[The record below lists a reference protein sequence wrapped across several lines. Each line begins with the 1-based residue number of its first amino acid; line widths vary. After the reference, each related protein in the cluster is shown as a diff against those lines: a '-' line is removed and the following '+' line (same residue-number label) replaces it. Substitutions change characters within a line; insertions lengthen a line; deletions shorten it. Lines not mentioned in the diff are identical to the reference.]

1 MTKNAIIHCCITDLQ
16 LRKKLNIAKEKKLNA
31 IKSEILEITKYVTS
45 NKTDED
51 NDFHKENEIE
61 KDSSDT
67 FILTNIVNNE
77 KKPQSKEYLAEVKNE
92 LYELKSMLTR
102 QEIALKEI
110 LSKIK

>member
-31 IKSEILEITKYVTS
+31 IKSEILEITKFATS
-45 NKTDED
+45 NKIDED
-51 NDFHKENEIE
+51 YDFHKENEIE

-67 FILTNIVNNE
+67 FILTDIVNNE

-92 LYELKSMLTR
+92 LYELKLMLTR